1 MSDEPE
7 THADRTERGEDEP
20 RRSRLEQMLEYS
32 RKQRDVLHQIVEDI
46 HRVRERRRTR
56 RGTLQR

>member
-7 THADRTERGEDEP
+7 TDAEKPEREA
-20 RRSRLEQMLEYS
+20 RLEHVLEYS

-46 HRVRERRRTR
+46 QRVRERRRR
-56 RGTLQR
+56 GRGTRQP